1 MSVPPGPPRQTEEP
15 TLERAAAEPTVE
27 GFDRRAL
34 AAALWPVVPG
44 ILLGG
49 LDATMVATA
58 VGAISDDLGQLDVA
72 PWVMTAYLL
81 TASASAVTYGR
92 LGDIHGR
99 MKVLRIATAVFLAG
113 SAVAA
118 LSQTMG
124 QLIVAR
130 AIQGLGGG
138 GLVALALAAL
148 ADSVPPR
155 ARGRYLGYIG
165 AVFAACNLL
174 GPLLAGVLLERFSW
188 RAVFVVSVPIGVLG
202 LIAASVRHQITGK
215 QGAGRREKL
224 DVAGAILLASVVT
237 CTLLF
242 LRRVEVGLGSSS
254 AMASASGLVATGLL
268 VFAWLLARQRR
279 SAHPLLPLAML
290 TNHDFAFGIS
300 GIFLASFVMFA
311 SLVYVPLYFQIVSPV
326 SGIGVAF
333 LLTPFMVGFLAGSMI
348 PARRIGRSG
357 RYKRYPVLGALFML
371 LGVALLSTVDPDSV
385 ERVRLFLAIA
395 GLGVGLTNQVLLLV
409 VQNGVRYSDLG
420 TATSATA
427 LARAV
432 GGASGIAA
440 FSAVIG
446 SRVLSEI
453 SGSRA
458 AGILVGPGEAS
469 VPPRLVGNFTSGL
482 SNAFLLAV
490 PVAVVSLILAA
501 RLREQPLRES
511 VRGD

>member
-1 MSVPPGPPRQTEEP
+1 MAAREISPEP
-15 TLERAAAEPTVE
+15 AVAT
-27 GFDRRAL
+27 GDRRAL
-34 AAALWPVVPG
+34 VAALWPVMPG

-58 VGAISDDLGQLDVA
+58 VGGISDDLGQLDVA
-72 PWVMTAYLL
+72 PWIVTAYLL

-92 LGDIHGR
+92 MGDIHGR

-188 RAVFVVSVPIGVLG
+188 RAVFVVSIPIGVLG
-202 LIAASVRHQITGK
+202 LLAASVRPGQ
-215 QGAGRREKL
+215 QRADRGARL
-224 DVAGAILLASVVT
+224 DIAGAVLLASVVT

-242 LRRVEVGLGSSS
+242 LRRVEVGLGSSG
-254 AMASASGLVATGLL
+254 AMASAGALVAIGLV
-268 VFAWLLARQRR
+268 VMAWFLARQRR
-279 SAHPLLPLAML
+279 LAHPLVPPALLS
-290 TNHDFAFGIS
+290 NHDFAFGIS

-311 SLVYVPLYFQIVSPV
+311 SLVYVPLYFQMVSPV
-326 SGIGVAF
+326 SGIGAAL
-333 LLTPFMVGFLAGSMI
+333 LLTPFMVGFLAGSLL

-357 RYKRYPVLGALFML
+357 RYKRYPVLGAMFML
-371 LGVALLSTVDPDSV
+371 LGVVLLSTVDPESI
-385 ERVRLFLAIA
+385 EPARVFLAIT

-409 VQNGVRYSDLG
+409 VQNGVPYPDLG

-446 SRVLSEI
+446 SGVLSEI

-458 AGILVGPGEAS
+458 GGFVAGVEG
-469 VPPRLVGNFTSGL
+469 VPAPARLVGSFTAGMSH
-482 SNAFLLAV
+482 AFLLAV

>member
-1 MSVPPGPPRQTEEP
+1 MSVRNLPAEGTGTAGDRQE
-15 TLERAAAEPTVE
+15 LV
-27 GFDRRAL
+27 
-34 AAALWPVVPG
+34 AALWPVLPA

-58 VGAISDDLGQLDVA
+58 VGGISDDLGQLDVA
-72 PWVMTAYLL
+72 PWILTAYLL

-92 LGDIHGR
+92 LGDLYGR
-99 MKVLRIATAVFLAG
+99 TKLLRIATAVFLIG
-113 SAVAA
+113 SVVAA

-174 GPLLAGVLLERFSW
+174 GPLLAGVLLERFGW
-188 RAVFVVSVPIGVLG
+188 RAVFVVSVPIGVVG
-202 LIAASVRHQITGK
+202 LVAASVRRGQRDADH
-215 QGAGRREKL
+215 GARL
-224 DVAGAILLASVVT
+224 DVAGAVLLALLVSS
-237 CTLLF
+237 TLLF
-242 LRRVEVGLGSSS
+242 LRRVEVGFGSSG
-254 AMASASGLVATGLL
+254 ALASAAALVVTGIL
-268 VFAWLLARQRR
+268 VFAWVLGRQRR
-279 SAHPLLPLAML
+279 TAHPLLPPALLA
-290 TNHDFAFGIS
+290 NHDFAFGIS

-311 SLVYVPLYFQIVSPV
+311 SLVYVPLYFQMVSPV
-326 SGIGVAF
+326 GGIGAA
-333 LLTPFMVGFLAGSMI
+333 LLITPFMVGFLAGSII

-357 RYKRYPVLGALFML
+357 RYKRYPVLGALCML

-385 ERVRLFLAIA
+385 DRARIFLAIT

-409 VQNGVRYSDLG
+409 VQNGVPYSDLG

-432 GGASGIAA
+432 GGAGGIAT

-446 SRVLSEI
+446 SGVLSEI
-453 SGSRA
+453 STARAGGS
-458 AGILVGPGEAS
+458 GVGG
-469 VPPRLVGNFTSGL
+469 VPAPARLVSSFTAGMSR
-482 SNAFLLAV
+482 AFLLAV